1 MPEIVMNKFAASQG
15 GSFPA
20 PQYSDG
26 LTMTLSAEAQQEQQ
40 QHAAAASGSS
50 GSSKVLQGTGVALI
64 GDAAHCFPP
73 DLGALGLMSVGLP
86 VTV

>member
-40 QHAAAASGSS
+40 QHAAAAA
-50 GSSKVLQGTGVALI
+50 GSSKVLQGTGIALI

-73 DLGALGLMSVGLP
+73 DLGARWAAA
-86 VTV
+86 